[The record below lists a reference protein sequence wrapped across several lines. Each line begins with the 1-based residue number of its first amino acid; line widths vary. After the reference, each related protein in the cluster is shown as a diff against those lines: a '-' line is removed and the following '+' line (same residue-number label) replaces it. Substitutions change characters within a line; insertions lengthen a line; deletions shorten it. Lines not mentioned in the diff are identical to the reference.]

1 MEVNDTKTRSRSLS
15 TSSLPEI
22 HLSTSAYE
30 DDVEKIEAL
39 EADTKRANEDAPSIQ
54 HRDSD
59 NTLVEAAL
67 DQVDTKTRHIRFQDH
82 VVESA
87 ALVNRMLSLRQHPSR
102 HSASENG
109 SELFGEEEEAR
120 EEIDTQYGGSVLA
133 SLMKLEAQRRQ
144 TPVNRPSD
152 KKASKK
158 SRLSKSISASSL
170 TLNDPNKP
178 AKRPTMGNRSS
189 SWLSAMTSSQH
200 LVPRLEKRKKTGA
213 HSVSRRNSADSAFT
227 TASQFEPIT
236 LEDRIRITF
245 EIANILQKQEFLRK
259 LAKSL
264 MLYGCPAHRIEYA
277 MRQVSRTLGVDG
289 EYVYMP
295 NVMFLTFFD
304 QATHTTETHFI
315 RQPQTFEMYKLSEIY
330 RLEKLVAYGEVS
342 VDEALEFI
350 DQVMDEP
357 SIYPRWL
364 KPFVYALASFTGCV
378 MFFGGRWKEGGVAA
392 ALAMVFAM
400 YETFSGRLL
409 SFQPIWEITVCIL
422 IGFVA
427 EALQKYK
434 FCFTPIAFSA
444 FIIILPGYPMAVA
457 IIELVSRQLV
467 SGVVRMVYAILYSFL
482 LGYGISMGSE
492 LYNTMDK
499 SAVQEKLPECTLAAN
514 ASTCVANE
522 NQLWN
527 ILLVPLFGLAYCIYL
542 RARPPRWPIMILV
555 GAVTYA
561 INYTLSCLAKAPPQI
576 LQVVPAFG
584 VGLIGNLL
592 TKFTGTTSV
601 DATILGIFYLVPSI
615 LGIKAA
621 LGLFGTTSEYGTQ
634 GAGFALAMIESS
646 IGITVGLFLATLIV
660 YPKGTQHTPLMNF

>member
-1 MEVNDTKTRSRSLS
+1 MDSDRGNDTNVRPRAHSR
-15 TSSLPEI
+15 SSLPQI
-22 HLSTSAYE
+22 HLSSSGH
-30 DDVEKIEAL
+30 DDKMDEIEANMAEKIVDDE
-39 EADTKRANEDAPSIQ
+39 TAPSIK

-87 ALVNRMLSLRQHPSR
+87 ALVNRMLSLRQQQPSR
-102 HSASENG
+102 QSSSESIN
-109 SELFGEEEEAR
+109 ERYGEEEQGEP
-120 EEIDTQYGGSVLA
+120 DGQYGGSVLA

-144 TPVNRPSD
+144 GDINRPSE
-152 KKASKK
+152 KK
-158 SRLSKSISASSL
+158 SSRRKRLSKSISLSSL
-170 TLNDPNKP
+170 SLADPTKA

-189 SWLSAMTSSQH
+189 SWLSTMTSTQH
-200 LVPRLEKRKKTGA
+200 LVPSLEKRKKTGA
-213 HSVSRRNSADSAFT
+213 HTISRRNSADSLFT

-236 LEDRIRITF
+236 LDDRIRITF

-277 MRQVSRTLGVDG
+277 MRQVSRTLGVDA

-315 RQPQTFEMYKLSEIY
+315 RQAQTFEMYKLSEIY

-350 DQVMDEP
+350 DQVMNEP
-357 SIYPRWL
+357 PLYPRWL
-364 KPFVYALASFTGCV
+364 KPFVYALASFTGCI
-378 MFFGGRWKEGGVAA
+378 MFFGGRWKEGGVSA

-422 IGFVA
+422 IGLVA
-427 EALQKYK
+427 EGLGKYQ

-444 FIIILPGYPMAVA
+444 FIVILPGYPMAVA
-457 IIELVSRQLV
+457 IVELVSRQLV
-467 SGVVRMVYAILYSFL
+467 SGVIRMVYAILYSFL

-492 LYNTMDK
+492 LYNTIDK
-499 SAVQEKLPECTLAAN
+499 TSKTEQSQECKIAAN

-522 NQLWN
+522 NQMWN
-527 ILLVPLFGLAYCIYL
+527 ILLVPLFGLAYCVFL
-542 RARPPRWPIMILV
+542 RARPPRWPIMIIV
-555 GAVTYA
+555 GAATYA
-561 INYTLSCLAKAPPQI
+561 INYSLACVAQAPPQI

-584 VGLIGNLL
+584 VGLLGNLL
-592 TKFTGTTSV
+592 TKFTGTMSV
-601 DATILGIFYLVPSI
+601 DAVILGVSFGTILYLQLHI
-615 LGIKAA
+615 
-621 LGLFGTTSEYGTQ
+621 
-634 GAGFALAMIESS
+634 
-646 IGITVGLFLATLIV
+646 
-660 YPKGTQHTPLMNF
+660 NN